1 MEYYKLLLPK
11 KEKIKNINI
20 FCFLCSQHVVPP
32 RAGWPPNFTL
42 SQNSKHKFIDIYVI
56 LVYRANRANKSSA
69 VSAVSAVD

>member
-1 MEYYKLLLPK
+1 MK
-11 KEKIKNINI
+11 
-20 FCFLCSQHVVPP
+20 SQHVVPP

-42 SQNSKHKFIDIYVI
+42 SQNSKHKFIDIFVI